1 MKEIKVDLSVNASAH
16 TPQPT
21 RHWVL
26 LSDEERLV
34 LVNKELVS
42 SHWKYVEVLYAGS
55 NGYIT
60 VALLEPLAPGERG
73 HLLLDLEDH
82 LKKKIDSGLTVWLE
96 PKADK
101 SVLRKLRGVEVKG

>member
-21 RHWVL
+21 QHWVL
-26 LSDEERLV
+26 LSDEERLA
-34 LVNKELVS
+34 LVNKELFS
-42 SHWKYVEVLYAGS
+42 SRWRYVEVLYAGS

>member
-1 MKEIKVDLSVNASAH
+1 MEEIKVDLSVNALAH
-16 TPQPT
+16 TPLPSQ
-21 RHWVL
+21 HWVL
-26 LSDEERLV
+26 LSGEERLA

-42 SHWKYVEVLYAGS
+42 LRWKYVEVLHAGN

-73 HLLLDLEDH
+73 HLLLDLEDR

>member
-26 LSDEERLV
+26 LSDEERLA

-42 SHWKYVEVLYAGS
+42 SRWKYVALCGQY
-55 NGYIT
+55 GYIT